1 MDRASNAEKAER
13 LNHARGLLRRFEHL
27 PDAVER
33 MVLDCSVS
41 TRQAYRYLQQ
51 AQRLKQDVPGHGF
64 KDCFHGETFRKVG
77 GTSPCLCRH
86 ERLVVERHRESSVG
100 SFADSREKAWV
111 IDHEVVTTR
120 YSWNINL
127 IVCYRQNWNKC
138 MTY

>member
-51 AQRLKQDVPGHGF
+51 AQRLKEDVPVTDSKIAF
-64 KDCFHGETFRKVG
+64 TVKLSEKLV
-77 GTSPCLCRH
+77 
-86 ERLVVERHRESSVG
+86 ERLRAYATMKGLSLSDIV
-100 SFADSREKAWV
+100 SRALEALL
-111 IDHEVVTTR
+111 TR
-120 YSWNINL
+120 GKK
-127 IVCYRQNWNKC
+127 RG
-138 MTY
+138 